1 MCVSWILSI
10 FAVVIEL
17 RLGVGLATAYF
28 QLFLKKLFFQPIMI
42 MRKYTLLFIALL
54 SITYLKAQEP
64 LDEFEVYDRLIAR
77 KTQPGYQEGTPWTND
92 KIKEGAKTYKVF
104 NRGN

>member
-1 MCVSWILSI
+1 
-10 FAVVIEL
+10 
-17 RLGVGLATAYF
+17 
-28 QLFLKKLFFQPIMI
+28 

-64 LDEFEVYDRLIAR
+64 VDEFEVYDRLIAR

-92 KIKEGAKTYKVF
+92 KMYVSNDKIITWYNYYIFFYILYNHELLEF
-104 NRGN
+104 NELL